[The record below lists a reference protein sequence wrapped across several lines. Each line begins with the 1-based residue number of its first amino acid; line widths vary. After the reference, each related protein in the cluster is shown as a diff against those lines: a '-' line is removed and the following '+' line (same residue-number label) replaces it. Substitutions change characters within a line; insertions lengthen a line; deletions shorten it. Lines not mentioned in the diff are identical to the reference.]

1 MSLCGCGNSRPSS
14 PLDAPSEGPRL
25 HFLKSWQRTGYF
37 LLENTSNTHIKLLGI
52 KADDGTIYIEYGAD
66 YLCKYRDFGDKW
78 IGMLEIRDYLSR
90 SQFDVA
96 PGSEQQIAYSY
107 PMRPSR
113 SPPRDPSEHSSDEDI
128 RHDRCKMVL
137 EVTGGTKVTS
147 PIFSM
152 EEEDV
157 VVWKSELLSPDKKY
171 VATSEVVQL
180 GDFDTEDIEA
190 SVYLKAVE
198 NRDPKALD
206 KDILKYISKA
216 VTLRSPGRVPHPYE
230 IDEANHG
237 GPMKVALKW
246 LTPSQLEVS
255 YQGHPQVHDILVGLD
270 QIQITV
276 RALDSADAK

>member
-1 MSLCGCGNSRPSS
+1 MSFGGCGNSRPSL
-14 PLDAPSEGPRL
+14 PIDASSKGPRL
-25 HFLKSWQRTGYF
+25 HFLKSWRGAGYF

-66 YLCKYRDFGDKW
+66 YLCKYKDFGDKW

-90 SQFDVA
+90 SEFDVA
-96 PGSEQQIAYSY
+96 PGSEQQIAYGY
-107 PMRPSR
+107 P
-113 SPPRDPSEHSSDEDI
+113 SPFHPPPHDPSEHFSGEGI

-137 EVTGGTKVTS
+137 EMPGGAKITS

-152 EEEDV
+152 EGEDA

-171 VATSEVVQL
+171 VAMSEVVQL

-198 NRDPKALD
+198 DRDRTALD
-206 KDILKYISKA
+206 RDVSKYISK
-216 VTLRSPGRVPHPYE
+216 VLTLRSPGPVPHPYE

-237 GPMKVALKW
+237 GPMKMAVKW
-246 LTPSQLEVS
+246 LSPSQLEIS
-255 YQGHPQVHDILVGLD
+255 YQGNPQVHQILVGLD
-270 QIQITV
+270 QIQISV
-276 RALDSADAK
+276 RSLNSAEAK